1 MSEITISGIIHGGYL
16 QSFAKIFRLFPREL
30 RRSVFRRPVLYGLPV
45 FFVGT
50 NFNLK
55 IELFCYFN
63 LVIGEPFAF
72 VDVDVGQCRFR
83 VRCAI
88 YRGGVFHVRMKKY
101 MHRVRL
107 RGTMQVYGPRAK
119 TKLEDFGVWS
129 WVRRR

>member
-63 LVIGEPFAF
+63 LG
-72 VDVDVGQCRFR
+72 RFR